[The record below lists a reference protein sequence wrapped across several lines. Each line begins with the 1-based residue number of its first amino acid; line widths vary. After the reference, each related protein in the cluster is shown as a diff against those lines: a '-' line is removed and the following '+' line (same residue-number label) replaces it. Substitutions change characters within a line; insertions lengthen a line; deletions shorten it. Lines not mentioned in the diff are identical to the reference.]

1 MQVDILN
8 SKGFNQAFGFGGV
21 TSSAISGSDAAYTK
35 RLLDQLKAKSFVG
48 SIMEMKG
55 DQGST
60 GFGQLAVSEGAQI
73 TSAQSAV
80 DQSLDPDAARV
91 ELTRYL
97 KKVQDAKNN
106 LTQDYSTKY
115 GDLPSERVK
124 EKTSFSTDKGVITDA
139 VTGAGLPTKILQEY
153 GSQIDPNAYYKVVK
167 GVPYLIRKK

>member
-1 MQVDILN
+1 
-8 SKGFNQAFGFGGV
+8 
-21 TSSAISGSDAAYTK
+21 SDAAYTK

-73 TSAQSAV
+73 TAAQSAV
-80 DQSLDPDAARV
+80 DQSLDPEAARV

-106 LTQDYSTKY
+106 LTQDYKTKY
-115 GDLPSERVK
+115 GDLPVERVQ
-124 EKTSFSTDKGVITDA
+124 EKTSFSTNKGVVTDA
-139 VTGAGLPTKILQEY
+139 ITGSALPTKILQEY
-153 GSQIDPNAYYKVVK
+153 GNQIDPNAYYKVVK
-167 GVPYLIRKK
+167 GVPYLIRKKQ

>member
-1 MQVDILN
+1 MQHILN
-8 SKGFNQAFGFGGV
+8 
-21 TSSAISGSDAAYTK
+21 D
-35 RLLDQLKAKSFVG
+35 LDQLKAKSFVG

-80 DQSLDPDAARV
+80 DQTLDPDAARV

-97 KKVQDAKNN
+97 QKVQDAKKN
-106 LTQDYSTKY
+106 LSNDYSVKY
-115 GDLPSERVK
+115 GELPSERLK
-124 EKTSFSTDKGVITDA
+124 EQTSFKTNKGLVTDA
-139 VTGAGLPTKILQEY
+139 ITGAGLPTKILQEY

-167 GVPYLIRKK
+167 GVPYLIRKKQ